1 MSSFVYFLMLI
12 KIKSQVFSSFIFVL
26 PKSKLGSYFLY
37 PNPNLVFFSNLYFI
51 VLGLFLRRLPYG
63 HRGGITFVKLNNG
76 QGINSLLN
84 RLISIKNLFLFLIF
98 TGYSRFFIGY
108 F

>member
-1 MSSFVYFLMLI
+1 MSSFVYFLTLI

-51 VLGLFLRRLPYG
+51 VLGLFLRRLPYE
-63 HRGGITFVKLNNG
+63 HRGGITFIKLNFDIKLWLG
-76 QGINSLLN
+76 YKFSLKPLN
-84 RLISIKNLFLFLIF
+84 FH
-98 TGYSRFFIGY
+98 
-108 F
+108 

>member
-12 KIKSQVFSSFIFVL
+12 KIKSQVFSSFILVL

-51 VLGLFLRRLPYG
+51 VLGLFLRRLPYE
-63 HRGGITFVKLNNG
+63 HRGAVRFVKSIF
-76 QGINSLLN
+76 GINLWLGYKFSLKPLN
-84 RLISIKNLFLFLIF
+84 SH
-98 TGYSRFFIGY
+98 
-108 F
+108 

>member
-12 KIKSQVFSSFIFVL
+12 KIKSQVFSSFILVL

-51 VLGLFLRRLPYG
+51 VLGLFLRRLPYEY
-63 HRGGITFVKLNNG
+63 RGAVTFVKSIF
-76 QGINSLLN
+76 GINLWLGYKFSLKPLN
-84 RLISIKNLFLFLIF
+84 LH
-98 TGYSRFFIGY
+98 
-108 F
+108 